1 LKTFKVNQF
10 NNGLIKPIG
19 NTLMKFTLMKKNI
32 FKMVFALTLS
42 VMVLSSCGVLHHGQ
56 HGDQG
61 HGEQGHSDHHE
72 NH

>member
-1 LKTFKVNQF
+1 
-10 NNGLIKPIG
+10 
-19 NTLMKFTLMKKNI
+19 MKFTLMKKNI